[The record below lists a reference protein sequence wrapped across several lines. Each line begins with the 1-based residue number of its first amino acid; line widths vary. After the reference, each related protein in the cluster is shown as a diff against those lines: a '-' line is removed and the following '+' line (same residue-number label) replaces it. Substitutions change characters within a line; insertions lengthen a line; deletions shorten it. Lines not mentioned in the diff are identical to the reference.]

1 MLFHSFSI
9 FVDSP
14 LNAMT
19 HAWAVVFE
27 FLFCILCLSQALLF
41 SLQLQHIE
49 NHLEASPGSGVLLD
63 SVMDTKK
70 SSGGATRKVS
80 HRGEVHNDIA
90 HHCEPWLLFTE
101 QGSQTGL
108 SSRHRHYF
116 VLFCIARLL
125 CRNSN
130 PISPDSDGRRTEDC
144 SQAGGTSKSR
154 RRSHRSPDKSS
165 RSPLRNTTQDSNVH
179 RNNCVEF
186 KEPLTSYRYALLMR
200 CKNILS
206 VFLPC
211 LLMYAEVVRRYSA
224 KGCVFSP

>member
-1 MLFHSFSI
+1 
-9 FVDSP
+9 
-14 LNAMT
+14 MT
-19 HAWAVVFE
+19 HGLWYLKCLSGLLLE

-49 NHLEASPGSGVLLD
+49 NRQEAAPGSGVLLD

-80 HRGEVHNDIA
+80 RRGEAHNGIS
-90 HHCEPWLLFTE
+90 HPCKPWLLFTE

-108 SSRHRHYF
+108 SSRHRHYSA
-116 VLFCIARLL
+116 LFCIARLQGIL
-125 CRNSN
+125 T
-130 PISPDSDGRRTEDC
+130 ISPDSDGRRTEDC

-200 CKNILS
+200 CKNI
-206 VFLPC
+206 
-211 LLMYAEVVRRYSA
+211 
-224 KGCVFSP
+224 